1 MVCCVVPLEP
11 GWTLVRV
18 PPHCSRAPPHQPLIQ
33 SRGWLVGAG
42 AGAEVGV
49 ASCVLAAC
57 GMSDCTARAAFSAA
71 RASARFFGIGTS
83 IARATGLACATGLHM
98 QRDSHVRQDL
108 HEDSHVQKDRM
119 CDRTCM
125 YVQQRTC
132 TCVRTR
138 MCNRTFTCNRTR
150 TCEGCNAPHLPA
162 ASKQCLFVCCCMHA
176 LQIAGKHKHTLLG

>member
-1 MVCCVVPLEP
+1 M
-11 GWTLVRV
+11 GT
-18 PPHCSRAPPHQPLIQ
+18 
-33 SRGWLVGAG
+33 G

-98 QRDSHVRQDL
+98 QRDSHVRHDL
-108 HEDSHVQKDRM
+108 HEDSHVQKDSHVRQ
-119 CDRTCM
+119 DL

-132 TCVRTR
+132 TCDRTR

-150 TCEGCNAPHLPA
+150 MCEGCNAPHLSPCCIKTVFVVVVYIADCGQAQAHSVGIMLGLGCMIVA
-162 ASKQCLFVCCCMHA
+162 AEIVIVYPGLTLVSPKQ
-176 LQIAGKHKHTLLG
+176 G